1 MSRSWG
7 RCGPVL
13 GQMWA
18 CPVRMLTDA
27 YPECAHKCSQGLSA
41 HREDTLHGHTLSPAT
56 GLLTAE

>member
-27 YPECAHKCSQGLSA
+27 YPECAHKRTQGL
-41 HREDTLHGHTLSPAT
+41 RTERHTATYYAPAT
-56 GLLTAE
+56 GLLTV